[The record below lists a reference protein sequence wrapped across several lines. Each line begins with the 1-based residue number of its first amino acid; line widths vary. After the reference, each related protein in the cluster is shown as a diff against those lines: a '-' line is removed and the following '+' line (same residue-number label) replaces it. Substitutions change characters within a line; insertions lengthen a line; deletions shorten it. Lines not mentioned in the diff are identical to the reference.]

1 MDWLHIIILG
11 IVEGITEFLPISSTG
26 HLMLAEKLLGYSV
39 SDPGLVAFTA
49 VVQIGAIAAA
59 IVYFWQDIW
68 RIASAWCAG
77 VVNPRTRTFHYR
89 MGWYVII
96 GSLPIAVV
104 GLLLKD
110 TIETVLRGLWFV
122 AAGLMIWSVVLF
134 LADRRGRET
143 RHERNLT
150 WRDAMAMGLMQCL
163 SLIPGVSRSGATIAS
178 GLFRDIDRTT
188 ATRMSFF
195 LGIPALMA
203 AGGLEAITQSHQI
216 GRLIGWPQMILG
228 IIISFVVGYVAIS
241 WLLRFV
247 SSNSFDKFVAY
258 RLVLSTLLIILL
270 AVGALAPV

>member
-1 MDWLHIIILG
+1 
-11 IVEGITEFLPISSTG
+11 
-26 HLMLAEKLLGYSV
+26 
-39 SDPGLVAFTA
+39 
-49 VVQIGAIAAA
+49 
-59 IVYFWQDIW
+59 
-68 RIASAWCAG
+68 
-77 VVNPRTRTFHYR
+77 
-89 MGWYVII
+89 
-96 GSLPIAVV
+96 
-104 GLLLKD
+104 
-110 TIETVLRGLWFV
+110 
-122 AAGLMIWSVVLF
+122 
-134 LADRRGRET
+134 
-143 RHERNLT
+143 
-150 WRDAMAMGLMQCL
+150 MQCL

-258 RLVLSTLLIILL
+258 RLALSTLLIILL

>member
-77 VVNPRTRTFHYR
+77 VVNPRARTFHYR

-122 AAGLMIWSVVLF
+122 AAGLMIWSIVLF

-163 SLIPGVSRSGATIAS
+163 SLIPGVSRSGATTPRQLS
-178 GLFRDIDRTT
+178 PPN
-188 ATRMSFF
+188 AT
-195 LGIPALMA
+195 LPG
-203 AGGLEAITQSHQI
+203 
-216 GRLIGWPQMILG
+216 
-228 IIISFVVGYVAIS
+228 
-241 WLLRFV
+241 
-247 SSNSFDKFVAY
+247 
-258 RLVLSTLLIILL
+258 
-270 AVGALAPV
+270 